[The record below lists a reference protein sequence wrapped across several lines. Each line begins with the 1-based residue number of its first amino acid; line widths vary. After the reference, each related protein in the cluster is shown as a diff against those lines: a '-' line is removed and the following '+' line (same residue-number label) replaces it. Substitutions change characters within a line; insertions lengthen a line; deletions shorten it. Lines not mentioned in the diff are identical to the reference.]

1 MNLSVIG
8 ESVGIVYLQVNLK
21 VKGFLDMRIG
31 ELANQT
37 GVQTSAIRYYEEI
50 GVLAPPARSPSGY
63 RDYDS
68 SASGRV
74 QFVKA
79 AQQAGLTLTE
89 ITGIFNIRDE
99 GNQPCRHVA
108 DLINRKLGDVEARIT
123 ALRQTKQ
130 ELKRL
135 TKRAEQLDPKQ
146 CPPDAIC
153 QIIALD

>member
-1 MNLSVIG
+1 VDLN
-8 ESVGIVYLQVNLK
+8 
-21 VKGFLDMRIG
+21 VKGFLKMRIG
-31 ELANQT
+31 ELANRT

-50 GVLAPPARSPSGY
+50 GVLAPAARRPSGY

-68 SASGRV
+68 SAVDRV
-74 QFVKA
+74 QFVGA

-108 DLINRKLGDVEARIT
+108 DLIDRKLGEVEARMA
-123 ALRQTKQ
+123 ALHHTKQ
-130 ELKRL
+130 ELMRL
-135 TKRAEQLDPKQ
+135 TKRAEQLNPKQ

-153 QIIALD
+153 QIIAPD

>member
-1 MNLSVIG
+1 
-8 ESVGIVYLQVNLK
+8 
-21 VKGFLDMRIG
+21 MRIG

-50 GVLAPPARSPSGY
+50 GVLAAPARRPSGY

-68 SASGRV
+68 SAIDRV
-74 QFVKA
+74 QFIGA

-99 GNQPCRHVA
+99 GDLPCRHVA
-108 DLINRKLGDVEARIT
+108 DLIERKLGEVEARIT
-123 ALRQTKQ
+123 ALHQTKH

-153 QIIALD
+153 QIIAPD